1 MCLWCDASCEALVL
15 HSCEISSRPGCVL
28 QGRTP
33 LTLAFGNGHEAMASL
48 LVDKGADVNA
58 KDNAVSP
65 ARRPFVQMTGGFS
78 SAEGEGNGGRE
89 GCARQSPCAFESEH
103 VVAVMVL

>member
-1 MCLWCDASCEALVL
+1 MMVTVRRQRQAGGKPEGEWAAARETARCRGHGVCLWCDASCEALVL

-58 KDNAVSP
+58 KGNAVSP
-65 ARRPFVQMTGGFS
+65 ARRPFVQMTG
-78 SAEGEGNGGRE
+78 
-89 GCARQSPCAFESEH
+89 
-103 VVAVMVL
+103 